1 MFGISFNEII
11 LIVLIALIIFG
22 PKQLPQIAAKVGVF
36 LVGLNKYIIKLK
48 QEIYAQSGFSELEQ
62 AKTDLTNIYSK
73 LKNEVV
79 LRQPITG
86 INEIGIKT
94 GDSILIQQELDFE
107 QQPELF

>member
-1 MFGISFNEII
+1 
-11 LIVLIALIIFG
+11 
-22 PKQLPQIAAKVGVF
+22 
-36 LVGLNKYIIKLK
+36 
-48 QEIYAQSGFSELEQ
+48 
-62 AKTDLTNIYSK
+62 
-73 LKNEVV
+73 V